1 MMFVTILPQRKNKTM
16 TTIIH
21 KGCEYFPTYI
31 QAREVAK
38 AIEGDQV
45 LFFGE
50 TIAAQP
56 RIVTYELG
64 YAVQYCKSG
73 SYYPEQHKT
82 TWSIES

>member
-1 MMFVTILPQRKNKTM
+1 MR
-16 TTIIH
+16 TIIH
-21 KGCEYFPTYI
+21 KGSTYFATYS

-38 AIEGDQV
+38 AIEGDPV

-73 SYYPEQHKT
+73 GYYPEQHNT
-82 TWSIES
+82 TEQTA